1 MWWFILDY
9 WESFV
14 AFCAFGLFHSITARE
29 PFKNT
34 LARWTTP
41 RFVDQYWRLLYC
53 VISFFCY
60 FQIIALHWRSHPAN
74 NAWLIE
80 YPDWA
85 WQIITAIHLGSIGMF
100 YAAVVQCDYL
110 EFLGLKQAWRSVLA
124 AFGRPE
130 PRLALKQF
138 GTRTLEVQ
146 GIYGW
151 VRHPMYVSG
160 LLYFITSGPTLNT
173 FAFALMYALYM
184 VIGGH
189 YEDRR
194 LVRIFGD
201 EYVAY
206 RSRVGAFVPRL
217 RFAQPILERN

>member
-1 MWWFILDY
+1 
-9 WESFV
+9 
-14 AFCAFGLFHSITARE
+14 
-29 PFKNT
+29 
-34 LARWTTP
+34 
-41 RFVDQYWRLLYC
+41 
-53 VISFFCY
+53 
-60 FQIIALHWRSHPAN
+60 
-74 NAWLIE
+74 
-80 YPDWA
+80 
-85 WQIITAIHLGSIGMF
+85 
-100 YAAVVQCDYL
+100 
-110 EFLGLKQAWRSVLA
+110 
-124 AFGRPE
+124 
-130 PRLALKQF
+130 
-138 GTRTLEVQ
+138 
-146 GIYGW
+146 
-151 VRHPMYVSG
+151 MYVSG